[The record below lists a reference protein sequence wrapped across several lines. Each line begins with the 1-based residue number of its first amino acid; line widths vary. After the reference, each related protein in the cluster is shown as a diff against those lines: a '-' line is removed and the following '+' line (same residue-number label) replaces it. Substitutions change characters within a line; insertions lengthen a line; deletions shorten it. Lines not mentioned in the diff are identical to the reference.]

1 MPEGVQA
8 SEESDGGEVVKP
20 TLTME
25 MRRRP
30 VTHVEALKSAQR
42 LIHSHFHQPNGARCH
57 IPLQADDDDVVV
69 TDYILEQQA
78 KEQRA

>member
-30 VTHVEALKSAQR
+30 VTHEEALESAQR
-42 LIHSHFHQPNGARCH
+42 LIHSHFGMPNGARCE
-57 IPLQADDDDVVV
+57 IPVRAADDDVVI

-78 KEQRA
+78 KEHA